1 MFREVVEETN
11 YTKSFRDEYIK
22 DILESI
28 PDPITDEEREQL
40 LKLLDMKWI
49 LGLFFYKEAF
59 KMFREV
65 VEETNYTK
73 TFRDEFVE
81 SALEVLGPEEL
92 TDEELDELSKLF
104 AIK

>member
-1 MFREVVEETN
+1 
-11 YTKSFRDEYIK
+11 
-22 DILESI
+22 
-28 PDPITDEEREQL
+28 
-40 LKLLDMKWI
+40 
-49 LGLFFYKEAF
+49 
-59 KMFREV
+59 MFREV